1 MKIKAVIISLACVV
15 LLNSCGKVKPN
26 NSKTP
31 DTVPET
37 ASYYEGHNLVLA
49 DEYMNRKEYLYSY
62 VSPECYNDEYIAV
75 YVSAEKA
82 DASSKSSDAQYINIY
97 DYNGDLKQQT
107 DLLIFESGR
116 VYSDCCIGNSEL
128 GMNILLSDKQNSIA
142 AIYSVDNETLCW
154 NKQFDISFKNLKNGF
169 QPYQL
174 FEFKDSY
181 VLIYDWLD
189 GSLVK
194 TDIARIDNTGKVIWD
209 VLPNS
214 NGAPGS
220 ANIWNDSLV
229 YVSSTDQFFKVDL
242 KTGKEEIIKSNDVLK
257 TYQYGAQVCLDGK
270 ILKNDGHDIKQYTL
284 EDNTESV
291 VLDFNYSDCNM
302 YYLSCGNFQY
312 ADNKRAV
319 FKDLRSS
326 RNETPG
332 RCKLTILEKT
342 DKNPYAGKKVL
353 EIAPIWGINTLMG
366 ETQQEFNRNSKDYFA
381 YISTRYDCA
390 FFSLPEYYQA
400 EATLADTVNLI
411 TDQLAVDIRNGNGPD
426 IIIGLGDSTQLD
438 TQDFLVNLYPY
449 IDGKNGLNKADYF
462 ENAFEAFAAN
472 GQLYQIP
479 LTMNVLGIMT
489 DKENV
494 AYGKNGFTFD
504 EYSRFVKE
512 TCNGI
517 DPISLGNDRQD
528 YFYFLFCSMHD
539 QFISE
544 KKVKVD
550 SAEFRSLIEYSKNN
564 IPENQYSNETE
575 VNGAQ
580 WVVLGDAYFD
590 LVDQPCFDPSNDIY
604 GAPSFDGRGPMITNF
619 NTIAVTA
626 CSSDLNVSWEFV
638 KAALCY
644 EAQKA
649 LKNENPIN
657 RVAFNEYAQTAL
669 KEANITLKERH
680 ISRVLDESDIERY
693 VHMLEKA
700 ECVAAYDTQV
710 YKVIIEEL
718 QPYYADKKGIDE
730 TIKIISDRCQKVL
743 DER

>member
-1 MKIKAVIISLACVV
+1 MNFRQFEGLKSNLP
-15 LLNSCGKVKPN
+15 LN
-26 NSKTP
+26 
-31 DTVPET
+31 
-37 ASYYEGHNLVLA
+37 
-49 DEYMNRKEYLYSY
+49 
-62 VSPECYNDEYIAV
+62 
-75 YVSAEKA
+75 
-82 DASSKSSDAQYINIY
+82 YINIY
-97 DYNGDLKQQT
+97 DYNGNLIQQT
-107 DLLIFESGR
+107 DLLRFENGR
-116 VYSDCCIGNSEL
+116 VYSDCCIGNSKL
-128 GMNILLSDKQNSIA
+128 GMNAFLVDKQNSIA
-142 AIYSVDNETLCW
+142 AIYSVDNETLSW
-154 NKQFDISFKNLKNGF
+154 SKQFDISLKSFRNDI
-169 QPYQL
+169 QPFNL
-174 FEFKDSY
+174 FEIEDGY
-181 VLIYDWLD
+181 IIVYDWTE
-189 GSLVK
+189 GSSIK
-194 TDIARIDNTGKVIWD
+194 SDISKIDHSGKIVWD
-209 VLPNS
+209 IVPEK
-214 NGAPGS
+214 GTPGS
-220 ANIWNDSLV
+220 ADIWNDSLV

-242 KTGKEEIIKSNDVLK
+242 KTGKEQLIKSNDVLK
-257 TYQYGAQVCLDGK
+257 TYQYGVRLCPDGK
-270 ILKNDGHDIKQYTL
+270 ILKNDGHDIKQYAL

-291 VLDFNYSDCNM
+291 ILDFNYSDCNM
-302 YYLSCGNFQY
+302 YYLFDGNFQY

-319 FKDLRSS
+319 FKDLTSS

-342 DKNPYAGKKVL
+342 NKNPYAGKKVL
-353 EIAPIWGINTLMG
+353 EIAPVWGINSLIG
-366 ETQQEFNRNSKDYFA
+366 EAQQEFNRNSKDYFA
-381 YISTRYDCA
+381 YISTRYDSTY
-390 FFSLPEYYQA
+390 FSLPEYYQA
-400 EATLADTVNLI
+400 EGTLTDTVNLI

-438 TQDFLVNLYPY
+438 SQEFLVNLYPY
-449 IDGKNGLNKADYF
+449 IDGKSGINKADYF
-462 ENAFEAFAAN
+462 ENAFEAFKTDEK
-472 GQLYQIP
+472 LYQIP

-494 AYGKNGFTFD
+494 ADGKNGFTFD

-550 SAEFRSLIEYSKNN
+550 CVEFRSLIEYSKNN
-564 IPENQYSNETE
+564 ISEKHYSDETE
-575 VNGAQ
+575 MNGAH
-580 WVVLGDAYFD
+580 WVVLGNAYYD

-619 NTIAVTA
+619 NTIAVTE

-638 KAALCY
+638 KTALGY

-649 LKNENPIN
+649 IKNENPLN
-657 RVAFNEYAQTAL
+657 RAAFNEYAKNAL
-669 KEANITLKERH
+669 KDANITLKERH

>member
-1 MKIKAVIISLACVV
+1 MKTKAFIILLICVMLLSAC
-15 LLNSCGKVKPN
+15 GRVKNN

-31 DTVPET
+31 DIVPET
-37 ASYYEGHNLVLA
+37 ASFYEGHKIVLA
-49 DEYMNRKEYLYSY
+49 DEYKNEKKYLYSY
-62 VSPECYNDEYIAV
+62 ISPKCYLDEYIAV
-75 YVSAEKA
+75 YISAEKA
-82 DASSKSSDAQYINIY
+82 SSNSGSTEENINVY
-97 DYNGDLKQQT
+97 DYNGELKQQT
-107 DLLIFESGR
+107 DLNELENGK
-116 VYSDCCIGNSEL
+116 VYSDCCVGKSKL
-128 GMNILLSDKQNSIA
+128 GMNVLLTDKKNSVVA
-142 AIYSVDNETLCW
+142 FYSVDNESMNW
-154 NKQFDISFKNLKNGF
+154 KKQFDIPLKSFKTGF
-169 QPYQL
+169 EANKL
-174 FEFKDSY
+174 FETEDGY
-181 VLIYDWLD
+181 VIVYNWYEGSVVKPSIAKLD
-189 GSLVK
+189 YSGNL
-194 TDIARIDNTGKVIWD
+194 IWD
-209 VLPNS
+209 MNPSTKFTLFE
-214 NGAPGS
+214 
-220 ANIWNDSLV
+220 ANIWNDDLLFFD
-229 YVSSTDQFFKVDL
+229 VSYQLYKLDL
-242 KTGKEEIIKSNDVLK
+242 KTGKDQKIQMSDELKAYNFNARILPGGFVVDV
-257 TYQYGAQVCLDGK
+257 
-270 ILKNDGHDIKQYTL
+270 IGHEIKQYNL
-284 EDNTESV
+284 NNNSEE
-291 VLDFNYSDCNM
+291 VLLDINYSNINIDE
-302 YYLSCGNFQY
+302 LWQGLTFVGNNRIITQDY
-312 ADNKRAV
+312 SR
-319 FKDLRSS
+319 S
-326 RNETPG
+326 RNEVSG
-332 RCKLTILEKT
+332 RCKLTVLEKNE
-342 DKNPYAGKKVL
+342 KNPYAGKKVL
-353 EIAPIWGINTLMG
+353 EIAPVWGINSLLG
-366 ETQQEFNRNSKDYFA
+366 AAQQEFNRNSKDYFA
-381 YISTRYDCA
+381 YISTRYDSTY
-390 FFSLPEYYQA
+390 FSLPEYYQA

-438 TQDFLVNLYPY
+438 SQDFLVNLYPY

-489 DKENV
+489 DKANV
-494 AYGKNGFTFD
+494 ADGKNGFTFD

-564 IPENQYSNETE
+564 ISEKHYSDETE
-575 VNGAQ
+575 MNGAQ
-580 WVVLGDAYFD
+580 WVVLGDAYYD

-638 KAALCY
+638 KAALGY

-649 LKNENPIN
+649 LKNENPLN
-657 RVAFNEYAQTAL
+657 RAAFNEYAKNAL
-669 KEANITLKERH
+669 KDANITLKERH

-718 QPYYADKKGIDE
+718 QPYYADKKSIDE

>member
-1 MKIKAVIISLACVV
+1 MV
-15 LLNSCGKVKPN
+15 LHKKTEHN
-26 NSKTP
+26 N
-31 DTVPET
+31 
-37 ASYYEGHNLVLA
+37 
-49 DEYMNRKEYLYSY
+49 
-62 VSPECYNDEYIAV
+62 YI
-75 YVSAEKA
+75 
-82 DASSKSSDAQYINIY
+82 
-97 DYNGDLKQQT
+97 
-107 DLLIFESGR
+107 
-116 VYSDCCIGNSEL
+116 
-128 GMNILLSDKQNSIA
+128 
-142 AIYSVDNETLCW
+142 
-154 NKQFDISFKNLKNGF
+154 
-169 QPYQL
+169 
-174 FEFKDSY
+174 
-181 VLIYDWLD
+181 
-189 GSLVK
+189 
-194 TDIARIDNTGKVIWD
+194 
-209 VLPNS
+209 
-214 NGAPGS
+214 
-220 ANIWNDSLV
+220 
-229 YVSSTDQFFKVDL
+229 
-242 KTGKEEIIKSNDVLK
+242 
-257 TYQYGAQVCLDGK
+257 
-270 ILKNDGHDIKQYTL
+270 
-284 EDNTESV
+284 
-291 VLDFNYSDCNM
+291 
-302 YYLSCGNFQY
+302 
-312 ADNKRAV
+312 
-319 FKDLRSS
+319 
-326 RNETPG
+326 
-332 RCKLTILEKT
+332 
-342 DKNPYAGKKVL
+342 
-353 EIAPIWGINTLMG
+353 
-366 ETQQEFNRNSKDYFA
+366 
-381 YISTRYDCA
+381 
-390 FFSLPEYYQA
+390 
-400 EATLADTVNLI
+400 
-411 TDQLAVDIRNGNGPD
+411 
-426 IIIGLGDSTQLD
+426 
-438 TQDFLVNLYPY
+438 
-449 IDGKNGLNKADYF
+449 
-462 ENAFEAFAAN
+462 
-472 GQLYQIP
+472 
-479 LTMNVLGIMT
+479 
-489 DKENV
+489 
-494 AYGKNGFTFD
+494 GFTFD

-590 LVDQPCFDPSNDIY
+590 LVDQPCFDPFNDIY

-693 VHMLEKA
+693 IHMLEKA

-718 QPYYADKKGIDE
+718 QPYYADKKSIDE